1 MNEIYNVLLKASIGG
16 SNIGSDTTKAVQGLN
31 EILTSLGTA
40 VGGIICIVAFVKL
53 ALALASESA
62 SEKEKGSMLLGI
74 GIFFISISTIWAEL
88 GLDSGSAITEATVAS
103 KMASIIGTICS
114 FGAAGCAILGTYDL
128 IVAFTSEQAEQK
140 VNAIK
145 LYIVAV
151 ALGSVKSLA
160 NNMSFTSGNSVVSSA
175 RRLIG
180 SAASYGG
187 GALAAIGAF
196 YIING
201 IRNEDG
207 RERDTGIRLAVAGAG
222 MIGAR
227 VILGRI
233 V

>member
-1 MNEIYNVLLKASIGG
+1 
-16 SNIGSDTTKAVQGLN
+16 
-31 EILTSLGTA
+31 
-40 VGGIICIVAFVKL
+40 
-53 ALALASESA
+53 
-62 SEKEKGSMLLGI
+62 
-74 GIFFISISTIWAEL
+74 
-88 GLDSGSAITEATVAS
+88 
-103 KMASIIGTICS
+103 
-114 FGAAGCAILGTYDL
+114 
-128 IVAFTSEQAEQK
+128 
-140 VNAIK
+140 
-145 LYIVAV
+145 
-151 ALGSVKSLA
+151 
-160 NNMSFTSGNSVVSSA
+160 MSFTSGNSVVSSA